1 MDTGGARTSSRTGG
15 AVAALDV
22 EAVLAADAAVDSSLD
37 FVAGFFLPE
46 EGPVG
51 GCLTGRPRFLGEAL
65 VVSSLVDAAAFLG
78 GRPRFRAVGDD
89 GVVTDLGDTRPRPLE
104 GVFDTSEASF
114 LVGDDGAEPPPLVA
128 LLLDDE
134 ARLDDAFVAVVA
146 ALVGGA
152 QAGQNHSRAFGTS
165 ASGGVR
171 QKVWYSSSH

>member
-89 GVVTDLGDTRPRPLE
+89 GVVVDSVVIAL
-104 GVFDTSEASF
+104 
-114 LVGDDGAEPPPLVA
+114 DDDSLVA
-128 LLLDDE
+128 CPDQVVMDGQSSGLIIMILFNE
-134 ARLDDAFVAVVA
+134 RLICFFNSLKHKAC
-146 ALVGGA
+146 
-152 QAGQNHSRAFGTS
+152 S
-165 ASGGVR
+165 
-171 QKVWYSSSH
+171 